1 MIKRKSTPAWWM
13 ILLLSI
19 LFAGC
24 LPTDPTPTPETSPSP
39 SLTPSLTELPTL
51 TPTLTSTRTRTPTAT
66 YDSAR
71 PWGNYAAPRQTAIT
85 RVPPPLSGV
94 SRPSEVQAIVLLG
107 TDRSA
112 PFVSRTDAIQ
122 IILYH
127 PRLARASLISLPPD
141 LMVYIP
147 GYTMQRLQ
155 VAYAIGGWRGLAD
168 TLQYN
173 FGIRPN
179 HYIFVHV
186 DEFVQFIDKY
196 LKGLDVTIYH
206 PYLDPKLCGGIPT
219 GTFHMTGEQVLCYI
233 RFRLGGDEADRNQ
246 RQQEI
251 FRLILMR
258 MVQSGNLTLLPDY
271 YQAFR
276 QTLETDLTL
285 PDLLEAIPLVLKLG
299 TPNRMAYYY
308 FGEEELSPW
317 KIPGDL
323 SPQVFLPVR
332 EAMLPI
338 LQNAMGFI
346 QTPAPLSEVIKTY
359 EFAMTIIPTAT
370 ASRTPT
376 ITPTFTLTPRPGTT
390 QPTSQTR
397 SATPSPS
404 STVGGPTPT
413 PTLTPTLT
421 KTSVNT
427 AYP

>member
-1 MIKRKSTPAWWM
+1 MIKRKTGGAWWLILWVG
-13 ILLLSI
+13 ILLT
-19 LFAGC
+19 GC
-24 LPTDPTPTPETSPSP
+24 LSPTLTPTPEASSTPSP
-39 SLTPSLTELPTL
+39 TPSLTATPTL
-51 TPTLTSTRTRTPTAT
+51 TPTLTPTRTRTLTAT
-66 YDSAR
+66 YDSAQ
-71 PWGNYAAPRQTAIT
+71 PWGNYAAPRQTAVAPI
-85 RVPPPLSGV
+85 PPPLSGV
-94 SRPSEVQAIVLLG
+94 NRPSEVQAIVLMG
-107 TDRSA
+107 TDRNA

-155 VAYAIGGWRGLAD
+155 VAYAIGGWHGLAD
-168 TLQYN
+168 TIQYN

-179 HYIFVHV
+179 HYVFVHV

-233 RFRLGGDEADRNQ
+233 RFRLGSDEADRNQ

-276 QTLETDLTL
+276 QTLETNLTL
-285 PDLLEAIPLVLKLG
+285 PELLEAVPLVLKLG

-308 FGEEELSPW
+308 FGEDELSTW
-317 KIPGDL
+317 KIPEDL
-323 SPQVFLPVR
+323 SPAVFLPVR
-332 EAMLPI
+332 EAMLPV
-338 LQNAMGFI
+338 LQNAMGFV
-346 QTPAPLSEVIKTY
+346 QTPSPLSEIIKTY
-359 EFAMTIIPTAT
+359 ESAMTIVPTAT

-376 ITPTFTLTPRPGTT
+376 ITPTYTLTPRSTT
-390 QPTSQTR
+390 AQPTGTGTQF
-397 SATPSPS
+397 TPTPS
-404 STVGGPTPT
+404 STAGGPTPT
-413 PTLTPTLT
+413 PTQTLT
-421 KTSVNT
+421 RT
-427 AYP
+427 ATQPGYP

>member
-1 MIKRKSTPAWWM
+1 MIKRKVAPACWI
-13 ILLLSI
+13 ILLLCI
-19 LFAGC
+19 LLAGC
-24 LPTDPTPTPETSPSP
+24 LPPSPTPTPENSPIP
-39 SLTPSLTELPTL
+39 STTPSLTATFTLTATL
-51 TPTLTSTRTRTPTAT
+51 TPTRTRTPTAT
-66 YDSAR
+66 YDSAQ
-71 PWGNYAAPRQTAIT
+71 PWGNYAAPRQTPVT
-85 RVPPPLSGV
+85 QVPPPLSGV

-107 TDRSA
+107 TDRSS

-233 RFRLGGDEADRNQ
+233 RFRLGSDEADRNQ

-276 QTLETDLTL
+276 QTLETNLTL
-285 PDLLEAIPLVLKLG
+285 PELLEAVPLVIKLG
-299 TPNRMAYYY
+299 TPKRMAYYY
-308 FGEEELSPW
+308 FGEDELSSW
-317 KIPGDL
+317 KIPEDL
-323 SPQVFLPVR
+323 SPAVFLPKR
-332 EAMLPI
+332 DAILPI

-346 QTPAPLSEVIKTY
+346 QTPVPLSEIVKTY
-359 EFAMTIIPTAT
+359 ESALTIIPSPT

-376 ITPTFTLTPRPGTT
+376 ITPTYTVTPRPGTT
-390 QPTSQTR
+390 QPAPKASTNSP
-397 SATPSPS
+397 TPSG
-404 STVGGPTPT
+404 TVGGSTPT
-413 PTLTPTLT
+413 HTQ
-421 KTSVNT
+421 TSTRTVTQQSN
-427 AYP
+427 P

>member
-1 MIKRKSTPAWWM
+1 MA
-13 ILLLSI
+13 
-19 LFAGC
+19 
-24 LPTDPTPTPETSPSP
+24 
-39 SLTPSLTELPTL
+39 TPSLTTTPTL
-51 TPTLTSTRTRTPTAT
+51 TPTLTATRTRVPTAT
-66 YDSAR
+66 YDSAQ
-71 PWGNYAAPRQTAIT
+71 PWGSYAAPRQTPVT
-85 RVPPPLSGV
+85 QVPPPLSDL

-107 TDRSA
+107 TDRNA

-179 HYIFVHV
+179 HYVFVHV

-233 RFRLGGDEADRNQ
+233 RFRQGGDEADRNQ

-258 MVQSGNLTLLPDY
+258 MVQSGNLNFLPDY

-276 QTLETDLTL
+276 QTLETDMTL
-285 PDLLEAIPLVLKLG
+285 PDLLEAVPLVLKLG

-308 FGEEELSPW
+308 FGEDELSPW
-317 KIPGDL
+317 KIPEDL
-323 SPQVFLPVR
+323 SPAVFLPKR
-332 EAMLPI
+332 DAILPI

-346 QTPAPLSEVIKTY
+346 QTPVPLSEVVRTY

-376 ITPTFTLTPRPGTT
+376 ITPTATVTPRP
-390 QPTSQTR
+390 S
-397 SATPSPS
+397 
-404 STVGGPTPT
+404 PTPT
-413 PTLTPTLT
+413 ASLTLTRSPTGASST
-421 KTSVNT
+421 PTST
-427 AYP
+427 PTP